1 VEGLSLKEQP
11 RVKVWVNG
19 EPREFEE
26 GTTLSG
32 LLTELALS
40 GPGVAVEVNAEV
52 VRRAR
57 HAEHRLTAGDRIE
70 IVTFVG
76 GG

>member
-1 VEGLSLKEQP
+1 MKIV
-11 RVKVWVNG
+11 VNG
-19 EPREFEE
+19 EPREISEE
-26 GTTLSG
+26 ATV
-32 LLTELALS
+32 LALLES
-40 GPGVAVEVNAEV
+40 LGLQSDRVAVEVNAQV

-57 HAEHRLTAGDRIE
+57 HGEQRLSTGDTVE

>member
-1 VEGLSLKEQP
+1 MNIE
-11 RVKVWVNG
+11 VNG
-19 EPREFEE
+19 EPREISEDA
-26 GTTLSG
+26 TI
-32 LLTELALS
+32 LALLES
-40 GPGVAVEVNAEV
+40 LGLHSNRVAVEVNAQV

-57 HAEHRLTAGDRIE
+57 HGEQRLSAGDKVE